1 MAQTC
6 REMDGKVFSSHT
18 GKMAKKLSTEQRHL
32 AIWPSLNPAPPQ
44 VEAEREKRTLLD
56 KQVCWALS
64 RVLKS
69 LTHWASGYYSLYCFG
84 IPWKEIQD
92 KDFWEATELQE
103 SEAKSW

>member
-1 MAQTC
+1 
-6 REMDGKVFSSHT
+6 
-18 GKMAKKLSTEQRHL
+18 MAKKLSTEQRHL

-44 VEAEREKRTLLD
+44 AGAEGEWKTLLD

-64 RVLKS
+64 WVLKS
-69 LTHWASGYYSLYCFG
+69 LTHWVSGHYSLCWFG

-92 KDFWEATELQE
+92 KDFWEAKELQE